1 MLLALCKTHS
11 GIYIY
16 LDQFLND
23 YRMNFQR
30 TRGLIFFHKI
40 PRQTYQ
46 HTASPAVVLLHQ
58 NRDLLPSFSSSR
70 LHLPCLASQK
80 RLSSSQVNQVL
91 HDQEGQIFTLDID
104 GHRAYLKYFSLSP
117 DSVNLASTVVPPEL
131 GGKGVAKI
139 LADSA
144 FSWAVDNKLK
154 MKLSCWYL
162 SGYLKRH
169 PKEDVSALVI

>member
-1 MLLALCKTHS
+1 
-11 GIYIY
+11 
-16 LDQFLND
+16 
-23 YRMNFQR
+23 MNFQR
-30 TRGLIFFHKI
+30 TRGLFLIRQSSKMHI
-40 PRQTYQ
+40 PR
-46 HTASPAVVLLHQ
+46 HDTASPAFLAVNQ
-58 NRDLLPSFSSSR
+58 NRDLMPSFSSFH
-70 LHLPCLASQK
+70 LHLLSLGSQK
-80 RLSSSQVNQVL
+80 RLSSSQVNQVH

-104 GHRAYLKYFSLSP
+104 GHRAYLKYYTLSP
-117 DSVNLASTVVPPEL
+117 DTVNLASTVVPPEL

-139 LADSA
+139 LADAA

>member
-1 MLLALCKTHS
+1 MLLAICNIHS
-11 GIYIY
+11 GIYTY

-30 TRGLIFFHKI
+30 TRGLVFFSKI

-46 HTASPAVVLLHQ
+46 HTASSAVVNQH
-58 NRDLLPSFSSSR
+58 RAFLPSFSSNHLR
-70 LHLPCLASQK
+70 LPCLGSQK
-80 RLSSSQVNQVL
+80 RLGSSQANQVH

-104 GHRAYLKYFSLSP
+104 GHRAYLKYYSLSP
-117 DSVNLASTVVPPEL
+117 DSVNLASTVVQPEL

-139 LADSA
+139 LADAA